1 VGGEPYRHFKY
12 RSKEIK
18 RQEKSQ
24 EKDDLAHEY
33 EDKKLKKSLAETVLY
48 FANAFQNVR
57 NQVSST

>member
-1 VGGEPYRHFKY
+1 MGGGPYRPFTY
-12 RSKEIK
+12 RSKETK
-18 RQEKSQ
+18 RQENIQ

-48 FANAFQNVR
+48 FANAFQNAR